1 MGAEVKTL
9 ATPLKNEK
17 GIALLETIP
26 LLVIFVM
33 LISFGL
39 GLFGAVH
46 TAILHSIGARTYAF
60 ESFRQRTNLSYF
72 RENGSG
78 NILSTARNF
87 SQQGWRYHAVQ
98 NEKDDRSFLVP
109 STRSIAL
116 GRQTASIDSSV
127 ETNNTSIYALETR
140 NTRVEVNPIWVMVG
154 YGICLNMAC
163 GN

>member
-1 MGAEVKTL
+1 MKPVT
-9 ATPLKNEK
+9 TPFKNEN

-46 TAILHSIGARTYAF
+46 TAILHSIASRTYAF
-60 ESFRQRTNLSYF
+60 EAFRQRTNLGYF

-78 NILSTARNF
+78 LSVIGARNY
-87 SQQGWRYHAVQ
+87 SRQGWRYQAVE
-98 NEKDDRSFLVP
+98 NEKDNRDFLVP

-116 GRQTASIDSSV
+116 GRQIASIDSSA
-127 ETNNTSIYALETR
+127 ETNNTSIFALETR

-154 YGICLNMAC
+154 YGMCLNMSC